1 MTQMELLRRT
11 KTYALRIIRLVRAL
25 PRDDVAGVLG
35 RQLLRSGTSGGANH
49 RAACR
54 ATSAADFVHTLKIVE
69 EEGDEALY
77 GMELLVESG
86 LVPAR
91 RLESLMQEGDEIAAI
106 IVASLKTLHAAC
118 ANS

>member
-54 ATSAADFVHTLKIVE
+54 AKSAADFVHTLKIVE
-69 EEGDEALY
+69 E
-77 GMELLVESG
+77 
-86 LVPAR
+86 
-91 RLESLMQEGDEIAAI
+91 EGDEIAAI